1 MEIKGNN
8 IQLSYYIMAAR
19 LAKRNDGQVALATI
33 EEIYGEE
40 ASDKMFSFMQWPES
54 KEWFGKS
61 TCETGTMYYLN
72 SNWANCSMAAIR
84 ADIERRMNK

>member
-1 MEIKGNN
+1 MEISNEN
-8 IQLSYYIMAAR
+8 LQLSYYVMAAT
-19 LAKRNDGQVALATI
+19 LAKRNNGQVALATI

-40 ASDKMFSFMQWPES
+40 ASDKIFSFMQWPKA

-72 SNWANCSMAAIR
+72 DNWANCSLAAIR
-84 ADIERRMNK
+84 ADMK